1 MRIIDLCFFFKHKT
15 AYELRISDGSSDVC
29 SSDLLTIINLDP
41 LGHQGAVAKNQVS
54 TVVDKGAGGV
64 PLIIANSGA
73 VLQQAPMHAQHDEI
87 GVFLCNAVAGPHRSQ
102 IVGVPQRAAVWSP
115 TPIVRVGIEIGRATL
130 RNRVCRDGGAA
141 AWGGRVKK

>member
-64 PLIIANSGA
+64 PLIIANRGA
-73 VLQQAPMHAQHDEI
+73 VLQQAPMHAQHDDI
-87 GVFLCNAVAGPHRSQ
+87 GVFLCNADAGAHRSQ
-102 IVGVPQRAAVWSP
+102 IVAVHQRADLWSRSEEHTSVLQSLMRISYAVFC
-115 TPIVRVGIEIGRATL
+115 L
-130 RNRVCRDGGAA
+130 
-141 AWGGRVKK
+141 KKKTIKSHQ